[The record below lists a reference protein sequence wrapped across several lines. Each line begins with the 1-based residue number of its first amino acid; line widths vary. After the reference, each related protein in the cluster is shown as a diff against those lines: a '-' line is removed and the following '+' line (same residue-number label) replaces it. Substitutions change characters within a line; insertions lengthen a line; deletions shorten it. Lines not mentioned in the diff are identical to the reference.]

1 MVNEAATDPNAAPA
15 SSPSPDPSDSPAS
28 ANAGAADAGAS
39 HEGGDKGAGTEAGA
53 GDAAGDGG
61 DSTGAGA
68 LPWAEATDLDG
79 LVEVEP
85 VKAHITSRIET
96 ATKDALKE
104 GRVEALKRVQPVADN
119 NARTLDSIDAS
130 AKTIVKSWNEWAK
143 SGAATKDEVSEVFT
157 EHKEALAALA
167 GVQTATSNAVGRI
180 ELIGELADHL
190 ESPDLKTE
198 FQKRVADVHRGLADA
213 ELPGELAEAIAD
225 ALVKPVKDELKEAK
239 AEIAQQKV
247 TAKTIQRDGN
257 GSPARVDGKAAGA
270 PLTKAQ
276 VDAMSQKEINATSDE
291 LLDAALKRG

>member
-1 MVNEAATDPNAAPA
+1 MVTEAATDPNAAPA
-15 SSPSPDPSDSPAS
+15 SSPSPDPPDSPVS

-61 DSTGAGA
+61 DSTGADA

-96 ATKDALKE
+96 ATKDARRT
-104 GRVEALKRVQPVADN
+104 GRQEALDQVKPLADRQG
-119 NARTLDSIDAS
+119 ATLDSIDAS

-167 GVQTATSNAVGRI
+167 GVQAATSNAVGRI

-190 ESPDLKTE
+190 KSPELKAE
-198 FQKRVADVHRGLADA
+198 FGKRVADRHQGINDP

-225 ALVKPVKDELKEAK
+225 AKIKPLKAELKEAK
-239 AEIAQQKV
+239 AQIAQQKT
-247 TAKTIQRDGN
+247 TAKTIERDGT
-257 GSPARVDGKAAGA
+257 GSPARVQGKAAGGSI
-270 PLTKAQ
+270 
-276 VDAMSQKEINATSDE
+276 SQEQLRGMTQSEVNALSRE
-291 LLDAALKRG
+291 QIAEALRA